1 MVYDSGV
8 AAGPGAL
15 TQMGLASGASNEW
28 SGAAD
33 AFSRVSSETN
43 STFQYPAYGHVNGQ
57 SILLSAWLDNQPASI
72 AAIGTNAMQWRAMMD
87 LAPGAHQLKVS
98 ALHPSGF
105 YTAWTTNSF
114 TNTLAYQSTAD
125 SYDAA
130 GNITNRVWKNPSG
143 TVERTQTLSWDAR
156 GRLHGVT
163 DRDAN
168 NSGYNWSAVYDP
180 LNRRL
185 QTTTVLVTNGVA
197 STAPPQTISSYFDP
211 QVEFLE
217 LGVSY
222 GDQTIWKLYGPD
234 MNGRY
239 GGLNGTGGLDGV
251 SPYLDLFYPTI
262 SDFRGNI
269 LAEITNG
276 MPSWIAAR
284 PTGYGAVPGY
294 RPAAFANGT
303 DMAQSSAW
311 RGREVDVTG
320 YYNIGLRPYDPV
332 SGRWLTFDSV
342 WNERDP
348 NYYSFAGGEPIMG
361 FDPDGRLGK
370 QFYQTTVQQAN
381 AVMGWT
387 DDTII
392 NTIAGAGYL
401 ADSTASFVTGDPGFA
416 SAAQQWQSE
425 MSPYAKQ
432 GYYNQT
438 APVAQIASAG
448 VMFVDPE
455 SAAGNVEST
464 FARDAGESSVITDP
478 ARLLP
483 ETSSAST
490 ATSPSFY
497 VTADG
502 TVIPATGYRAV
513 GGPAVESAEAGNIM
527 SKDPQTYVTF
537 TDISGMSGSEAGGV
551 LQLKNQPSHYATFD
565 TLQIIDDLSI
575 PGGRWGA
582 SPIPEPITSTFPGYG
597 IGGATQATTK
607 TPILNYT
614 LQPFTK

>member
-1 MVYDSGV
+1 
-8 AAGPGAL
+8 
-15 TQMGLASGASNEW
+15 
-28 SGAAD
+28 
-33 AFSRVSSETN
+33 
-43 STFQYPAYGHVNGQ
+43 
-57 SILLSAWLDNQPASI
+57 
-72 AAIGTNAMQWRAMMD
+72 MMD

-105 YTAWTTNSF
+105 FTAWTTNSF

-125 SYDAA
+125 SYDSA
-130 GNITNRVWKNPSG
+130 GNITNRVWKNPGG

-156 GRLHGVT
+156 GRLHAVT

-222 GDQTIWKLYGPD
+222 GDQTVWKLYGPD

-294 RPAAFANGT
+294 RPAAFANGA

-332 SGRWLTFDSV
+332 SGRWLTYDSV
-342 WNERDP
+342 WNARDP
-348 NYYSFAGGEPIMG
+348 NYYSFTGGDPING
-361 FDPDGRLGK
+361 FDADGRGGVLAPPPPWQSQPG
-370 QFYQTTVQQAN
+370 QSMSMFQALFPVVATGGGARPITGSIQNDITTVQQPFYSVAQPALQTEYSFTLGVLTGPIGGGTEGAITWGSVGGAALRGAFVN
-381 AVMGWT
+381 
-387 DDTII
+387 
-392 NTIAGAGYL
+392 AGASSTVADVSGEPVAPAFIGGL
-401 ADSTASFVTGDPGFA
+401 ATGAITGAGGEVASVFSPVAGMSLNAAGGFTGNFAGSSLEQVTGTGNVNWGA
-416 SAAQQWQSE
+416 SVWSGTFGAL
-425 MSPYAKQ
+425 M
-432 GYYNQT
+432 NT
-438 APVAQIASAG
+438 AEG
-448 VMFVDPE
+448 NVM
-455 SAAGNVEST
+455 GNVESALPKDVAESLT
-464 FARDAGESSVITDP
+464 YQVPSEYMVGVGDTSLESWLTPPESSNN
-478 ARLLP
+478 
-483 ETSSAST
+483 E
-490 ATSPSFY
+490 
-497 VTADG
+497 
-502 TVIPATGYRAV
+502 
-513 GGPAVESAEAGNIM
+513 N
-527 SKDPQTYVTF
+527 Q
-537 TDISGMSGSEAGGV
+537 
-551 LQLKNQPSHYATFD
+551 QPSPAYTQGP
-565 TLQIIDDLSI
+565 L
-575 PGGRWGA
+575 GG
-582 SPIPEPITSTFPGYG
+582 
-597 IGGATQATTK
+597 K
-607 TPILNYT
+607 H
-614 LQPFTK
+614 